1 MPINMNRKTKREIA
15 VALKGLAMVFV
26 IIILVTAAIRIKFE
40 KEYMPYP
47 DSLSLLPVN
56 DYALD
61 HFYQDENGLLS
72 YEDDNYYSMAGID
85 VSEHQGVIDW
95 QKVKEAG
102 IEFAYLRAGF
112 RGYSIG
118 GLHEDHCFYDN
129 YKGAKENGIKV
140 GVYFFSQAINE
151 EEAREEAEFVHQMI
165 KDLEIDLEVV
175 YDYEMPEESRIRNLE
190 KSQYTL
196 NALSFA
202 TAIMTY
208 GYKPMI
214 YANLDWIY
222 HVYDMSKILNYDLWY
237 AQYYQ
242 EPEVVYAYK
251 IWQYSENGHLDG
263 INEDVDLNVRF
274 IPKHM
279 NDQSQ

>member
-1 MPINMNRKTKREIA
+1 MAKMNKKTKREIA
-15 VALKGLAMVFV
+15 IAAKGLFMVLAIMV
-26 IIILVTAAIRIKFE
+26 LVSVAIRIKFE
-40 KEYMPYP
+40 REYIPYP
-47 DSLSLLPVN
+47 DSLSLLPSN
-56 DYALD
+56 DYDLSC
-61 HFYQDENGLLS
+61 FYYNEKGLLS
-72 YEDDNYYSMAGID
+72 YEDDNCYSQAGID

-95 QKVKEAG
+95 QKVKESG

-112 RGYSIG
+112 RGYSLG
-118 GLHEDHCFYDN
+118 GLHEDHYFYEN
-129 YKGAKENGIKV
+129 YQGAKENGIKV
-140 GVYFFSQAINE
+140 GIYFFSQAINE
-151 EEAREEAEFVHQMI
+151 EEAREEAEYVHKMI
-165 KDLEIDLEVV
+165 KDLQIDLEVV
-175 YDYEMPEESRIRNLE
+175 YDYEMPAESRIANLE

-202 TAIMTY
+202 TTIQSY
-208 GYKPMI
+208 GYQPMI

-222 HVYDMSKILNYDLWY
+222 HVYDMSKILNYDIWY

-242 EPEVVYAYK
+242 EPEVIYDYQ
-251 IWQYSENGHLDG
+251 IWQYSENGHIDG